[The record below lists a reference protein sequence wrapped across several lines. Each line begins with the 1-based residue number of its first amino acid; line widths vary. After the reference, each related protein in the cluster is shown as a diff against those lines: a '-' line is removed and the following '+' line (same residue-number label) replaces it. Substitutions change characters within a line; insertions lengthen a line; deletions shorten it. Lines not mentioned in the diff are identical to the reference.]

1 MKLESSAPYLRSLP
15 LQPVLRQI
23 NVSPIQVIWINQLNK
38 EALITGS
45 EMSGCGL
52 V

>member
-1 MKLESSAPYLRSLP
+1 MKLESSVPYLRSLP